1 MELCACFS
9 HQSLSWHASFAERI
23 SPSVQVDKT
32 DHLQSESFA
41 FRRNARALKRHMW
54 WQNWR
59 MLAAIVGLC
68 VFLLYVLVSLF
79 CGIKLQCK

>member
-1 MELCACFS
+1 M
-9 HQSLSWHASFAERI
+9 AEAI
-23 SPSVQVDKT
+23 PPFVQVDKT

-59 MLAAIVGLC
+59 TLTAIPGLC

-79 CGIKLQCK
+79 CGVKLQCK